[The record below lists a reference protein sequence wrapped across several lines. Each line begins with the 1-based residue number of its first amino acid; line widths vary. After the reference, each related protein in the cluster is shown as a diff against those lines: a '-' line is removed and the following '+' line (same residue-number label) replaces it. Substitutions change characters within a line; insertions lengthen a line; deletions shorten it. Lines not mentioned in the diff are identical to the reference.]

1 MSSFDNVMCKVCE
14 CGDNEATLMLCDG
27 CDSGFH
33 TSCIGLSTV
42 PFGDWFCRRCIN
54 LGVDKLASC
63 LEKTEEEPAP
73 TFKHVAY
80 LRVSSK
86 AQDAPQYGRV
96 GLYTQNATILRWAAE
111 NQIILESTT
120 CEVGSAYVNKPLD
133 QLNKLINKIKR
144 HTVICVFS
152 VSRFSRNVAFAE
164 SMLWRLHEKGCHV
177 FSVTE
182 QVASTSD
189 EFMQLVRQAEGEAR
203 AMSTRMQQVQ
213 ERIKMEDRV
222 VINQVQK
229 IYNANK
235 HNMTKTM
242 LEIQRIQ
249 LKKRNKP
256 INQKQVERWL
266 KSTSNFVE
274 FARDMSNALG

>member
-1 MSSFDNVMCKVCE
+1 
-14 CGDNEATLMLCDG
+14 MLCDG

-42 PFGDWFCRRCIN
+42 PFGDWFCRRCVN

-63 LEKTEEEPAP
+63 MEQKEGPTP

-111 NQIILESTT
+111 NQVILESTT
-120 CEVGSAYVNKPLD
+120 CEVGSAYLNKPLA

-152 VSRFSRNVAFAE
+152 VSRFSRHVAFAE
-164 SMLWRLHEKGCHV
+164 SMLCRLHEKGCHV

-182 QVASTSD
+182 NVASTSN
-189 EFMQLVRQAEGEAR
+189 EFMQLVHQANAEAR

-213 ERIKMEDRV
+213 ERIKMENRAV
-222 VINQVQK
+222 ANQVQH
-229 IYNANK
+229 IYNATKRDMN
-235 HNMTKTM
+235 KTM
-242 LEIQRIQ
+242 FEIQRIQ

-256 INQKQVERWL
+256 ITQKQVERWM
-266 KSTSNFVE
+266 KNTRQFTE
-274 FARDMSNALG
+274 FARDMTNALE